1 MGLRKA
7 RVAVRAPLHGRAH
20 AVAIAQVDIIA
31 HANLIAVVE
40 HRRPGSENSS
50 PCMSSIWRRSI
61 VEQRGEAAANAEVEL
76 RFRVVGIGPV
86 HVVTFFLRHHLQR
99 EFVMIPQE
107 DGPLAG
113 LGDGRRLLEN
123 IDNREAIFHA
133 ERHKQ
138 ARHEREMKDHMAL
151 VARAKVG
158 HRLLRPLIGFGQ
170 EHALPVVLVDMA
182 PHAAERRM
190 GFRQILAGGALPL
203 EEIGHRIQPKP
214 IDAHPEP
221 KVDDLDDGLA
231 HGGVVIIQVGLVGIE
246 AMPVIGVRH
255 RIPAPVGRIQNP

>member
-40 HRRPGSENSS
+40 HRRPEEREQQ
-50 PCMSSIWRRSI
+50 PVHEFHLATVI
-61 VEQRGEAAANAEVEL
+61 VEERGETAANAEIEL
-76 RFRVVGIGPV
+76 RFRVLGIGPV
-86 HVVTFFLRHHLQR
+86 HVEAFFLRHHLQR

-107 DGPLAG
+107 DGPLAERR
-113 LGDGRRLLEN
+113 DGGRLLED

-170 EHALPVVLVDMA
+170 EHPLPVVLVDIA
-182 PHAAERRM
+182 P
-190 GFRQILAGGALPL
+190 
-203 EEIGHRIQPKP
+203 
-214 IDAHPEP
+214 
-221 KVDDLDDGLA
+221 
-231 HGGVVIIQVGLVGIE
+231 
-246 AMPVIGVRH
+246 
-255 RIPAPVGRIQNP
+255 